1 MSIFPAKIICLTE
14 ESAEFL
20 FAINEDYRIIGVS
33 AYAERPPQ
41 VKNIEVVCAFTGGN
55 AKKMASLEADLIIG
69 YSDIQKDLARDLIGL
84 GQNVFISNHRSI
96 AEIKEYLRMLGRLV
110 DKNLETKAVIEKI
123 DQNLERAKAFAL
135 KLKKKPQIYIEEW
148 DSPMIS
154 GIHWFVE
161 IVQLCG
167 ASVLFADKALN
178 KMAKD
183 RIVVPSDFKDLE
195 IDMILA
201 CWCGK
206 KVDRSSFHQRSE
218 LAHTKAIKTNN
229 IKELDPAIFLQPGMA
244 PLLDGIDQVIE
255 IISDWSGI

>member
-1 MSIFPAKIICLTE
+1 MSKFPAKIICLTE

-20 FAINEDYRIIGVS
+20 FAINEEHRIIGVS
-33 AYAERPPQ
+33 AYAERPKE

-55 AKKMASLEADLIIG
+55 SKKIANLGADLIIG
-69 YSDIQKDLARDLIGL
+69 YSDIQKDLARELIGL

-96 AEIKEYLRMLGRLV
+96 DEIKEYLRMLGRLV
-110 DKNLETKAVIEKI
+110 DKKVEAEFIIARI
-123 DQNLERAKAFAL
+123 DQNLNKAKLFAR
-135 KLKKKPQIYIEEW
+135 KLKKKPAIYIEEW

-161 IVQLCG
+161 LVEICG
-167 ASVLFADKALN
+167 GRVLFADKSLN

-183 RIVVPSDFKDLE
+183 RVVNPSDFTEQE
-195 IDMILA
+195 IDMIFA

-206 KVDRSSFHQRSE
+206 KVDLNSFHKRPE
-218 LAHTKAIKTNN
+218 LSHTKAVKNN
-229 IKELDPAIFLQPGMA
+229 QITELDPAIFLQPGMA

-255 IISDWSGI
+255 IISKWSTR